1 MLAADFISFADRMD
15 RCWMEGR
22 LPELA
27 EFLAEDV
34 VFVAPAGTPRS
45 EGLAPAIESYRQFM
59 SHAQVNR
66 FQTSDR
72 IVTVRGDTAVIEY
85 RWQMDWTAA
94 GADRAENGRE
104 VLVVARRGEGWRVV
118 WRTQIPQ

>member
-1 MLAADFISFADRMD
+1 M
-15 RCWMEGR
+15 
-22 LPELA
+22 
-27 EFLAEDV
+27 
-34 VFVAPAGTPRS
+34 AP
-45 EGLAPAIESYRQFM
+45 LAIESYRQFM

-66 FQTSDR
+66 FQTNDR

-104 VLVVARRGEGWRVV
+104 VLVLARRDEGWRVV